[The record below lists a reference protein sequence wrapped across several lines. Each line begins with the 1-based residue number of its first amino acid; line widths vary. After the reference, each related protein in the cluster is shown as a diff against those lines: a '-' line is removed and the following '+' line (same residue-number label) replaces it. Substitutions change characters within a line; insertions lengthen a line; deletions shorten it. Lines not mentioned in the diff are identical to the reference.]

1 MYLLVGMGGGLERKL
16 FDTPPPAHCIMLSDE
31 QGGGLERTFRSSP
44 LLSCIKAKLGPDTV
58 SFLVSSSCQPL
69 FT

>member
-31 QGGGLERTFRSSP
+31 QGGEVLYVLAGRYGGGLER
-44 LLSCIKAKLGPDTV
+44 KLFDTPPPCSLHHV
-58 SFLVSSSCQPL
+58 IR
-69 FT
+69 